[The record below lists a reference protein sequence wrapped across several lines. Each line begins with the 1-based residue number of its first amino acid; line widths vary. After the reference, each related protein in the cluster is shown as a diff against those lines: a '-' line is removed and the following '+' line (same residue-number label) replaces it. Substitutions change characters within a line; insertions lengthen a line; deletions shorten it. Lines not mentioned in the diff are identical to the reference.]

1 HRLAEDLGM
10 SIRVA
15 HYPPGCS
22 KYNPIEHRMFCQ
34 VTRAMEGVVLESVDI
49 AKQFIGRATTSTG
62 LRVIAKQAR
71 STYSKGIPAT
81 ADFLARMPIRFHH
94 FLPVLNYTAP
104 LTAR

>member
-1 HRLAEDLGM
+1 M